1 MVATWEAPSTLSR
14 ALGGFDGPF
23 GSGVCE
29 DDGAVCIDL
38 SEVPRALTAV
48 GEVVLK
54 AAVRQPAGVI
64 DVIVN
69 EAGLEGALERV
80 GTIIVL
86 KSSLS
91 IEGG

>member
-1 MVATWEAPSTLSR
+1 MVATGEAPSTLSR

-69 EAGLEGALERV
+69 EAGLEVEQIYDGL
-80 GTIIVL
+80 GQCH
-86 KSSLS
+86 S
-91 IEGG
+91 IMVCRIK